1 VKDVECFGSAG
12 SWSKVF
18 TAGDA
23 LGDWL
28 SFRLRERNMPEGGDG
43 AGHGLWDVQRRLV
56 LLEVRDECSYGD
68 IAGGLGYGFSFCQ
81 SGRTAA

>member
-1 VKDVECFGSAG
+1 MECSGSAG

-28 SFRLRERNMPEGGDG
+28 SFRLHERNMLADGDG
-43 AGHGLWDVQRRLV
+43 AGRVLWDVPRRLI
-56 LLEVRDECSYGD
+56 LLEVRDECSFGD
-68 IAGGLGYGFSFCQ
+68 IADGLGYGF
-81 SGRTAA
+81 